1 MSRSFTIKKTTFRSL
16 SFSDFH
22 LSSTGTHTMPPNWI
36 TGKHGSRCRK
46 NSKPLLYYM
55 YLPPFDHAL
64 LIVAS
69 SFSTLCHATK
79 LSLLTSLLTNTP
91 LSSPSLVWR
100 RCEKMGNS
108 YFVPGCSI
116 LRLGS
121 NRRKKAVNGRVG
133 DAGVSEWLECAAIPG
148 AVEALEQVAREL
160 LFKSVFCFQDRL
172 ALTLTCLLRSKKTSS
187 TTGSCCC

>member
-1 MSRSFTIKKTTFRSL
+1 
-16 SFSDFH
+16 
-22 LSSTGTHTMPPNWI
+22 MPPNWI
-36 TGKHGSRCRK
+36 TEKDYSICRR
-46 NSKPLLYYM
+46 NLKPLLYYM
-55 YLPPFDHAL
+55 YLLPFNHVL
-64 LIVAS
+64 LIAGS

-108 YFVPGCSI
+108 YFVPGCSS

-121 NRRKKAVNGRVG
+121 KRRKNAVNGRVG
-133 DAGVSEWLECAAIPG
+133 DAGLFEWLECAAILG

-160 LFKSVFCFQDRL
+160 LSKSVSCFQDRL
-172 ALTLTCLLRSKKTSS
+172 ALTLTCLLRSKKISS
-187 TTGSCCC
+187 TTVFCCC